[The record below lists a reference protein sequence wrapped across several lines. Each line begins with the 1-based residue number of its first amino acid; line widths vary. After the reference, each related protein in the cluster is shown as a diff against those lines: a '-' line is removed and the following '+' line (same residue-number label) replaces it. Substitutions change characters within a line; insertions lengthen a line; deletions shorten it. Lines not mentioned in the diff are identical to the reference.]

1 MGCVLELEAVLLRG
15 VSLLLVSSADSQRR
29 EELPV
34 ESLLK
39 CSQLVAAG

>member
-15 VSLLLVSSADSQRR
+15 VSLLFISLADSQRR

-34 ESLLK
+34 ESVSK